1 MRSIFLF
8 SLFFFLLNSNLQ
20 AALYGYCLGDG
31 ESLRA
36 AKFHLSK
43 VLAPKDQIHIRSSVG
58 CLEIVGGAERFE
70 LYDRFLRA
78 KFRVIR
84 TYKDQDTGSRISQIP
99 RGMCRIFVTKIGKN
113 KKVTD
118 KVKIGKSGNLSR
130 SEAKGISK
138 STSNLILSYGK
149 RGSLT
154 VNEQRVGITCKKA
167 GAGYQLEFDLENKD
181 SGISSNA
188 FVTPGQELNIGGI
201 VNDLNNKRRTVSL
214 NNGLEYEKEKG
225 KEFFDYFLK
234 VK

>member
-1 MRSIFLF
+1 M
-8 SLFFFLLNSNLQ
+8 FFTSQLQ

-36 AKFHLSK
+36 AKFHLGK
-43 VLAPKDQIHIRSSVG
+43 ILAPRDQIHIRSSVG
-58 CLEIVGGAERFE
+58 CIEIVGGAERFD

-84 TYKDQDTGSRISQIP
+84 TYKDQDTGSSTTNIS
-99 RGMCRIFVTKIGKN
+99 RGMCRIFITKIGKS
-113 KKVTD
+113 KKITD
-118 KVKIGKSGNLSR
+118 KVKIGKSGNISR
-130 SEAKGISK
+130 SEGKGSSK

-149 RGSLT
+149 RGGLT
-154 VNEQRVGITCKKA
+154 VNSQRLGVTCKKA
-167 GAGYQLEFDLENKD
+167 GAGYLLEFDLESKE

-214 NNGLEYEKEKG
+214 NNGVEYEKEKG
-225 KEFFDYFLK
+225 KESFDYFLK